1 MQTPPSPPVLE
12 HDPTHPKPMT
22 PLPTAQRFPSRSLVL
37 LLAASTLAWLAGC
50 SALPTQAPAAT
61 ISLPLRIGWV
71 DGLEARYVT
80 TDVSDADLAVEQN
93 ANFAPR
99 LARSAQAPAGLNL
112 LERVYKVANFQQR
125 PVFQSAPQPVGP
137 GSLDKSYSPLW
148 RLTWVTW
155 KQAGQAKELRSE
167 QDILDAEDQGLLTV
181 QATDLVLNCPIL
193 AIEGRGRLAGV
204 RWP

>member
-1 MQTPPSPPVLE
+1 
-12 HDPTHPKPMT
+12 MT
-22 PLPTAQRFPSRSLVL
+22 LLATVQRFPSRSLAL
-37 LLAASTLAWLAGC
+37 LLATGALAGLAGC
-50 SALPTQAPAAT
+50 STAPAQAPAAS
-61 ISLPLRIGWV
+61 ISLPLRIAWV

-80 TDVSDADLAVEQN
+80 TDVSDADLAVEQK

-112 LERVYKVANFQQR
+112 LERVYKVANVQQR

-155 KQAGQAKELRSE
+155 KQASQAKELRSE

-193 AIEGRGRLAGV
+193 SVEGRGRLQGV
-204 RWP
+204 RW